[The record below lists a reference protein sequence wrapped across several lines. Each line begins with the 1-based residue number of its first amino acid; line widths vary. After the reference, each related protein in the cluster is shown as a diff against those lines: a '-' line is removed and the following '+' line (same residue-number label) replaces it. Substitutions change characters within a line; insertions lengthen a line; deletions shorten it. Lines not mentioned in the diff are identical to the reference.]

1 MANISEANDIASLKQ
16 RACQEIDR
24 RREDI
29 IAIAEDIWRHPELGY
44 KEQRTAQ
51 LVAEQLARLGVPY
64 REGLAFTGVK
74 GRVKG
79 GAGPGPTVAIMG
91 ELDAVINTGHPDAD
105 PQTGAVHACGHHG
118 QIAAM
123 LGAGFGLIGADV
135 TPALSGDLVLFAV
148 PAEETLQLEWRN
160 ELRRQGKIEFL
171 SGKPELIARGEYDDV
186 DITMMV
192 HGTSKPEDKQCRML
206 DSVNGYFVKLIQ
218 FRGRPAHAGG
228 APHHGINALNAAMLG
243 LSAIHAQ
250 RETFR
255 DNDTVRIHPIIT
267 KGGDAVNVVPSD
279 VRMETFVR
287 GKTIDAIVDA
297 AGKVDRALRAGAM
310 AVGARVRIETLAGH
324 LPQVVPPRLAA
335 IFKENMTS
343 LTGADQ
349 YVDGGHTTGSTDIG
363 DLSQVKATIQPH
375 VGGAVGTGH
384 GSDYRVVNYDVAV
397 INPAKAMAM
406 TAIDLLANGAV
417 LGRRVV
423 AEDRP
428 PMTRDEYLAF
438 MRKWTRI
445 DEYDEGGL

>member
-1 MANISEANDIASLKQ
+1 MADQRTADDITPLKL
-16 RACQEIDR
+16 RVCQEIDR
-24 RREDI
+24 RRADI
-29 IAIAEDIWRHPELGY
+29 VGVAEDIWRHPELGY
-44 KEQRTAQ
+44 KEKRTAQ
-51 LVAEQLARLGVPY
+51 LVAEQFGHLGLSY

-74 GRVKG
+74 ARARC

-105 PQTGAVHACGHHG
+105 PVTGAVHACGHHG

-123 LGAGFGLIGADV
+123 LGAAFGLLGADAL
-135 TPALSGDLVLFAV
+135 PALAGELVFFAV
-148 PAEETLQLEWRN
+148 PAEETLEMEWRN
-160 ELRRQGKIEFL
+160 ELRHQGKLQFL
-171 SGKPELIARGEYDDV
+171 SGKPELIARGEYDDI

-192 HGTSKPEDKQCRML
+192 HGTSKPEDKLCRML
-206 DSVNGYFVKLIQ
+206 DSVNGYFVKLVQ
-218 FRGRPAHAGG
+218 FLGRPAHAGG
-228 APHHGINALNAAMLG
+228 SPHQGINALNAAMLG

-255 DNDTVRIHPIIT
+255 DQDTVRVHPIIT

-297 AGKVDRALRAGAM
+297 ARKVDRALRAGAM

-324 LPQVVPPRLAA
+324 LPQVVPPHLAA
-335 IFKENMTS
+335 AFKENMVS
-343 LTGADQ
+343 LIGAGQ

-363 DLSQVKATIQPH
+363 DLSQVKPTIQPH

-384 GSDYRVVNYDVAV
+384 GSDYWVVDYEAAV

-406 TAIDLLANGAV
+406 TAIDLLANGAA

-428 PMTRDEYLAF
+428 PMTRDDYLAF
-438 MRKWTRI
+438 MRKWTRL